1 MSNSYE
7 GMVPSV
13 PYLKIDSAGEPYIA
27 GSKCGKCGQIFF
39 GDRTICARC
48 ADRTSMQAMRLGE
61 TGKLYAYTVIHRS
74 FPGVKT
80 PFVAATVELDDG
92 GVLKGTLLEVEP
104 DPAKLAFDMPVR
116 LVFRDSGQKDKDGRP
131 YLNYYFVPAGA

>member
-13 PYLKIDSAGEPYIA
+13 PYLKINDGGEPYIA
-27 GSKCGKCGQIFF
+27 GSRCGKCGQIFF
-39 GDRTICARC
+39 GERSICARC
-48 ADRTSMQAMRLGE
+48 AARGAMETMRLGG
-61 TGKLYAYTVIHRS
+61 TGKLYAYTIIHRS

-80 PFVAATVELDDG
+80 PFVAATVDLDG
-92 GVLKGTLLEVEP
+92 GGTLKGTLLDVDP
-104 DPAKLAFDMPVR
+104 DPAKLRFDMPVR
-116 LVFRDSGQKDKDGRP
+116 TVFRDSGQKDKDGRP

>member
-1 MSNSYE
+1 
-7 GMVPSV
+7 VIP
-13 PYLKIDSAGEPYIA
+13 
-27 GSKCGKCGQIFF
+27 
-39 GDRTICARC
+39 RT
-48 ADRTSMQAMRLGE
+48 
-61 TGKLYAYTVIHRS
+61 

-80 PFVAATVELDDG
+80 PFVAATVELDGG